1 MLRRLLLRA
10 GALAGLAALAAGCGF
25 HPVYMPT
32 ESGKPGVASRELAA
46 INVGV
51 IPDRPGQLLRQAL
64 HDRFDGSFAGEPRL
78 YDLSVDYSVPG
89 EGIGV
94 RNDNSVT
101 RVRLTGRASWTLRAQ
116 NPQRTVVTSGSAR
129 AVDDYNVVDQQ
140 YFGAD
145 LDNETAQRRVAEAVA
160 DQIALQ
166 LAVFFKRRAMAQGG

>member
-1 MLRRLLLRA
+1 
-10 GALAGLAALAAGCGF
+10 
-25 HPVYMPT
+25 
-32 ESGKPGVASRELAA
+32 
-46 INVGV
+46 
-51 IPDRPGQLLRQAL
+51 
-64 HDRFDGSFAGEPRL
+64 
-78 YDLSVDYSVPG
+78 
-89 EGIGV
+89 
-94 RNDNSVT
+94 
-101 RVRLTGRASWTLRAQ
+101 VRLTGRASWTLRAQ